1 MAAIQFMA
9 APDQTGAVPAAGGTS
24 ADAKSLKMQGMQA
37 AFSNYLQR
45 GSAGNA
51 QTALQPNKNTASQ
64 GQTAQTQGN
73 SSQVQQ
79 QYERQQNQS
88 AVQADRVSSS
98 SKDAS
103 TLDENAAG
111 AVEEAVEE
119 ITEAI
124 KENLGVDEEQ
134 LQAAMELL
142 GLTQQDLLQAQNLIA
157 LTVELTGSENAG
169 MMLFD
174 ANFQNLMQE
183 ASAIT
188 DGLLKELGLT
198 MEELMGKLQNV
209 DSSQINNLQDLTG
222 IMEDST
228 AEMPQTVPQ
237 TAQDIVSSQNVGE
250 QTETASAAQQTAQ
263 AGQTEQTQSVQA
275 AADVVPN
282 EEAAAVQEVQGQTQ
296 EDAQPQEE
304 TANQQAGQNQQ
315 TDTESASQAKQQGS
329 FTDSNG
335 ETAGQPFGKDAAQ
348 RNNVQEQN
356 AEAPGS
362 RSTQDVPRF
371 DFASNIQQPGP
382 AAPAA
387 QNVSAQIPMP
397 QTNMQDVISQIVEY
411 TRVNLSEE
419 VKSIEMQL
427 NPENLGKIY
436 LHVSEKQGTVTAQI
450 TAQNENMKEALIQQA
465 VLLKETLNQ
474 QGVRVDAVEVS
485 TGAHEFENN
494 LERDAH
500 SQEEQARQQE
510 EQNSR
515 HSRRSINLRDL
526 DDLDGLSGLMS
537 DEEALVAQIMRDN
550 GNNVDYRA

>member
-1 MAAIQFMA
+1 MAAIQFMPA
-9 APDQTGAVPAAGGTS
+9 SDQTGAVQAAGGTS

-45 GSAGNA
+45 GSNGA
-51 QTALQPNKNTASQ
+51 QTAIQPNKNTAGQ
-64 GQTAQTQGN
+64 GQTAQAQGN

-79 QYERQQNQS
+79 QYERQQSQS
-88 AVQADRVSSS
+88 AVQADKVSGPSN
-98 SKDAS
+98 DAS

-124 KENLGVDEEQ
+124 EENLGVDEEQ

-198 MEELMGKLQNV
+198 MEELMGKLQNA
-209 DSSQINNLQDLTG
+209 DGSQMDHPQDLTG
-222 IMEDST
+222 IMEDAAAQT
-228 AEMPQTVPQ
+228 PETVPQ
-237 TAQDIVSSQNVGE
+237 APQDTASSQTAGG
-250 QTETASAAQQTAQ
+250 QAETGSAAQQAAQ
-263 AGQTEQTQSVQA
+263 AGQPQEAQSVQEA
-275 AADVVPN
+275 AGAVPN
-282 EEAAAVQEVQGQTQ
+282 EEAAAVQEVQGQPQ

-304 TANQQAGQNQQ
+304 TAKQQAGQNTQM
-315 TDTESASQAKQQGS
+315 DTENSSQANQQGS
-329 FTDSNG
+329 TDPDG
-335 ETAGQPFGKDAAQ
+335 ETGGQPFEKDAAQ
-348 RNNVQEQN
+348 RKDVREQN
-356 AEAPGS
+356 AEAAGS
-362 RSTQDVPRF
+362 RGAIQDAPRF
-371 DFASNIQQPGP
+371 DFTSHIQQPGP
-382 AAPAA
+382 TAPAA
-387 QNVSAQIPMP
+387 QSVSAQIPMP
-397 QTNMQDVISQIVEY
+397 QVNMQDVISQIVEY
-411 TRVNLSEE
+411 TKVNLSEE

-485 TGAHEFENN
+485 AGTHEFENN

-515 HSRRSINLRDL
+515 RSRRSINLRDM

-537 DEEALVAQIMRDN
+537 DEEALVARIMRDN